1 MKDFNLYG
9 GTRLSTKLFVGNLSY
24 QASENDLK
32 ELFSQAGTVESVKI
46 ITDTYTGQ
54 PRGFGFVEMSTS
66 AEAKN
71 AVSLLNDKPLNDR
84 NITVSEARPRPDRG
98 GSGGGGGGSRRPS
111 GGRSGGGGGNRRR

>member
-1 MKDFNLYG
+1 M
-9 GTRLSTKLFVGNLSY
+9 STKLFVGNLSY

-54 PRGFGFVEMSTS
+54 PRGFGFVEMSTP

-71 AVSLLNDKPLNDR
+71 AVSLLNGTSLNDR
-84 NITVSEARPRPDRG
+84 NITVSEARPRPER
-98 GSGGGGGGSRRPS
+98 SGGGGGGGRRPS
-111 GGRSGGGGGNRRR
+111 HGGGRSGGGGGGNRRR